1 MTLQK
6 PGRPDIG
13 KTALTSKNNT
23 LVLSLSLERKLPTLP
38 LSKILNHTVKRGYN
52 DHSFN
57 EITDVTSTVKL
68 HHFDPKHLLYYINV
82 YGYDQHISWSHRV
95 CYNRIL

>member
-13 KTALTSKNNT
+13 KTASTSKNKAKE
-23 LVLSLSLERKLPTLP
+23 LFLFLERNVPPSL
-38 LSKILNHTVKRGYN
+38 LSRILNHTVKLRYN

-57 EITDVTSTVKL
+57 EITDITRTFKL
-68 HHFDPKHLLYYINV
+68 HHFDPKHLLYYIN
-82 YGYDQHISWSHRV
+82 GYDQHISWSHRV
-95 CYNRIL
+95 RYKRV